1 MSEDN
6 CSVRY
11 RFRLFI
17 VGIGIGS
24 LRWARIRNSML
35 SISACVYCPG
45 IIIMPTGDLR
55 SEAFRAIFEDWG
67 SVRVRAHC
75 VRSPHYELFGH
86 IRYTRIPDVQ
96 LQHSCWTMDNNT
108 CSPFH
113 TDIEHMRVVIFEN
126 SHVSLFLRS
135 HPYLYNSDGLPPDR
149 VYFSEYDFHLPS
161 AYPKSS
167 PK

>member
-1 MSEDN
+1 MHGRATNAVRLVGVVTKREICTARVRTHVDN

-55 SEAFRAIFEDWG
+55 SEAF
-67 SVRVRAHC
+67 
-75 VRSPHYELFGH
+75 
-86 IRYTRIPDVQ
+86 
-96 LQHSCWTMDNNT
+96 
-108 CSPFH
+108 
-113 TDIEHMRVVIFEN
+113 
-126 SHVSLFLRS
+126 
-135 HPYLYNSDGLPPDR
+135 
-149 VYFSEYDFHLPS
+149 
-161 AYPKSS
+161 
-167 PK
+167 